1 MKQLIQRYP
10 VLAFFVIIIALGWI
24 AVIVSTA
31 VMPIDAEHEMTV
43 AHVLFVFFIASPSA
57 VGILLTVVVDGR
69 EGFKDLFSSAAI
81 PLLFRPSSWDW
92 VGRCGTLL

>member
-24 AVIVSTA
+24 AVIVGTA

-57 VGILLTVVVDGR
+57 VTPIRV
-69 EGFKDLFSSAAI
+69 
-81 PLLFRPSSWDW
+81 
-92 VGRCGTLL
+92 